1 MSSASVLIVDDD
13 RSIVRLCQRLLE
25 RASYEVYASTDP
37 LEALKILEATKL
49 DLLLAD
55 IRMPVMDGFE
65 LIERARNINPDLA
78 VLVMT
83 GFGTVDTAVQA
94 LYKGVD
100 GLILKPFENTADLV
114 QAVQRVLVDSRQKQE
129 AARAQALRPLF
140 DLSETLISE
149 TSLQSLEKL
158 VLDAI
163 VNTFQAQYVC
173 VLIVPSGSDE
183 PKWIISKDIPDPV
196 GSPAWGHVLRFAVRQ
211 QSGELLSI
219 SGPGDSSMQSA
230 LRMLGWSAMLVTP
243 IQRSDQKFIFIAGRE
258 TKMRGFGASELEL
271 FTILARQS
279 VVAMENARLY
289 TDLKEYV
296 KKVEDSQR
304 ALIQAEKM
312 AAVGRLMASLAH
324 EINNPLQS
332 VRNCVHLAMRSEIAD
347 GQRSSYLSMT
357 ETEVERLVNTVR
369 HMLDF
374 YRPGTT
380 EKESVNMNGVIERVV
395 HLLQS
400 QMKNTD
406 IHLTL
411 NLPQEPLFTFG
422 ERDQLQ
428 QVVFNIL
435 LNGMDALEN
444 HASRSLWVDMFRRGQ
459 DVHVVIEDSGSGIA
473 AELHE
478 RLFEPFFSTKKY
490 GTGLGLS
497 ISYSIIEAHNGN
509 LSLIPGSHGQGACF
523 DICLPIENKGTYSA
537 RG

>member
-1 MSSASVLIVDDD
+1 MANASVLIVDDD

-37 LEALKILEATKL
+37 LEGLKILESTRV

-65 LIERARNINPDLA
+65 LIERARNIHPDLA

-114 QAVQRVLVDSRQKQE
+114 QAVQRVMVDSRQKQE

-140 DLSETLISE
+140 DISETLVSE

-158 VLDAI
+158 VLNVI
-163 VNTFQAQYVC
+163 SRTFMAQFVSVYYTMAGGQ
-173 VLIVPSGSDE
+173 VPQL
-183 PKWIISKDIPDPV
+183 IISKDVPDP
-196 GSPAWGHVLRFAVRQ
+196 SENKNWDALLRYAFSCQAGTVVN
-211 QSGELLSI
+211 G
-219 SGPGDSSMQSA
+219 SGPGDGLLQNQ
-230 LRMLGWSAMLVTP
+230 LRSLGWASMLIAP
-243 IQRSDQKFIFIAGRE
+243 IVRNEEHFLFIAARE
-258 TKMRGFGASELEL
+258 SKAHLFSESDLEL

-296 KKVEDSQR
+296 QKVEDSQR

-332 VRNCVHLAMRSEIAD
+332 VRNCVHLAMRDDIAES
-347 GQRSSYLSMT
+347 QRSSYLSMT
-357 ETEVERLVNTVR
+357 ESEVERLVNTVR

-380 EKESVNMNGVIERVV
+380 EKESVNLTGVIERVY
-395 HLLQS
+395 HLLRAQLNS
-400 QMKNTD
+400 TNTQ
-406 IHLTL
+406 IKL
-411 NLPQEPLFTFG
+411 NLSAPSASTYG
-422 ERDQLQ
+422 VKDQLQ
-428 QVVFNIL
+428 QVIFNII
-435 LNGMDALEN
+435 LNSMDAVEN
-444 HASRSLWVDMFRRGQ
+444 QDEKIIWVDLHKKGDEVFI
-459 DVHVVIEDSGSGIA
+459 VIEDSGPGIA
-473 AELHE
+473 EELRG
-478 RLFEPFFSTKKY
+478 RLFEPFLSTKKS

-497 ISYSIIEAHNGN
+497 ISYTIVETHGGR
-509 LSLIPGSHGQGACF
+509 LSLIPGRHGSGACF
-523 DICLPIENKGTYSA
+523 EICLPLEKEG
-537 RG
+537 